1 MTDWIEKDVGDLHIP
16 EFAQGVLF
24 AWSQEMYVHLLDTA
38 DDDYW
43 EVVHDVPLSSGDH
56 REYESYDVN
65 IYRDDMTGKWHCTA
79 YAIWYDEDDNQHTK
93 TDEWLRL
100 W

>member
-1 MTDWIEKDVGDLHIP
+1 MSNTLHIP

-24 AWSQEMYVHLLDTA
+24 AWSQEAFMPFLNGKVEDTWYVA
-38 DDDYW
+38 R
-43 EVVHDVPLSSGDH
+43 DVPMSSAQF
-56 REYESYDVN
+56 REYEDYDLN
-65 IYRDDMTGKWHCTA
+65 FWFDEDDNKWHCTA
-79 YAIWYDEDDNQHTK
+79 YAVWYDEDEKQHTK